1 MVTVYVSL
9 GSNIDA
15 EKNLRI
21 AVDEL
26 RRRFGTVS
34 LSATYRN
41 AAVGF
46 DGDDFLNL
54 VAAFESAQSPLEIQ
68 QQIERIHELT
78 GRQRGDNKFSA
89 RPLDIDLLLYGN
101 EVIDEP
107 PLQIPRSDVLES
119 AFVLGPLAE
128 LAPGLIHPNTGRP
141 ISEHWQEYDVES
153 HPLIPVEIIL

>member
-1 MVTVYVSL
+1 MVAIYVSL

-15 EKNLRI
+15 EKNLRT

-34 LSATYRN
+34 LSPTYRN

-54 VAAFESAQSPLEIQ
+54 VAAFEAAESPREIQ
-68 QQIERIHELT
+68 RQIEEIHELT
-78 GRQRGDNKFSA
+78 GRQRGNDKFSA

-107 PLQIPRSDVLES
+107 PLQIPRSDVLEY

-141 ISEHWQEYDVES
+141 MSEHWQECDAER
-153 HPLIPVEIIL
+153 HPLIPVEIIF

>member
-107 PLQIPRSDVLES
+107 PLQIPRSDVLEY